1 FRIGKKENK
10 SNLGVWAVVI
20 VLFAAIGFSVGLTM
34 KAGTWIN
41 LIAVT
46 SISVILFVVPLCI
59 EKIKKPSWEQEVA
72 MLLEKEKGELDGKT
86 GNETDSN

>member
-1 FRIGKKENK
+1 
-10 SNLGVWAVVI
+10 
-20 VLFAAIGFSVGLTM
+20 M

-46 SISVILFVVPLCI
+46 AISVILFVVPLCI

-86 GNETDSN
+86 GHETDSN

>member
-1 FRIGKKENK
+1 MEKREKEQ
-10 SNLGVWAVVI
+10 SWSLTVVI

-46 SISVILFVVPLCI
+46 AISVILFVVPLCI

>member
-1 FRIGKKENK
+1 
-10 SNLGVWAVVI
+10 
-20 VLFAAIGFSVGLTM
+20 M

>member
-1 FRIGKKENK
+1 
-10 SNLGVWAVVI
+10 
-20 VLFAAIGFSVGLTM
+20 M

-46 SISVILFVVPLCI
+46 AISVILFVVPLCI

-72 MLLEKEKGELDGKT
+72 MLLEKKKVNLMEKPAMKRTLTNRNIQLIALGGAIGT
-86 GNETDSN
+86 GLF

>member
-1 FRIGKKENK
+1 MG
-10 SNLGVWAVVI
+10 
-20 VLFAAIGFSVGLTM
+20 
-34 KAGTWIN
+34 IN

-46 SISVILFVVPLCI
+46 AISVILFVVPLCI

>member
-1 FRIGKKENK
+1 
-10 SNLGVWAVVI
+10 
-20 VLFAAIGFSVGLTM
+20 
-34 KAGTWIN
+34 N

-46 SISVILFVVPLCI
+46 AISVILFVVPLCI

>member
-1 FRIGKKENK
+1 
-10 SNLGVWAVVI
+10 
-20 VLFAAIGFSVGLTM
+20 M

-46 SISVILFVVPLCI
+46 AISVILFVIPLCI

>member
-1 FRIGKKENK
+1 
-10 SNLGVWAVVI
+10 
-20 VLFAAIGFSVGLTM
+20 M

-46 SISVILFVVPLCI
+46 AISVILFVVPLCI
-59 EKIKKPSWEQEVA
+59 EKKIKKPSWEQEVA

>member
-1 FRIGKKENK
+1 
-10 SNLGVWAVVI
+10 
-20 VLFAAIGFSVGLTM
+20 M

-46 SISVILFVVPLCI
+46 AISVILFVVPLCI

>member
-1 FRIGKKENK
+1 
-10 SNLGVWAVVI
+10 
-20 VLFAAIGFSVGLTM
+20 M

-46 SISVILFVVPLCI
+46 AISVILFVVPLCI

-86 GNETDSN
+86 GNEMDSN

>member
-1 FRIGKKENK
+1 MEKEKK
-10 SNLGVWAVVI
+10 SNLGVWTVVI

-46 SISVILFVVPLCI
+46 AISVILFVVPLCI